1 MRPGRFDMPVSGGA
15 PRPPSLT
22 VKYGTPDRPATM
34 QHYHLFETTFGLCGI
49 AWSDDGVT
57 RFRLPDPD
65 RASAARQFKGKTESH
80 SPPPQVAAVIAQAE
94 RYFSGERI
102 DFAAVGLDLD
112 RVEPFHRSIYD
123 ALRQVGFGATVTY
136 GELAKRAGA
145 NAPTAAQDV
154 GVAMARNP
162 VPLIIPCH
170 RVLAAGGKLG
180 GFSAPG
186 RTETKERMLALEGVF
201 IGNQP
206 RLL

>member
-1 MRPGRFDMPVSGGA
+1 MS
-15 PRPPSLT
+15 
-22 VKYGTPDRPATM
+22 
-34 QHYHLFETTFGLCGI
+34 HYHVFETKLGFAAI
-49 AWSDDGVT
+49 AWNDDGVT
-57 RFRLPDPD
+57 RFNLPGPKEGATKRLGD
-65 RASAARQFKGKTESH
+65 ASPAD
-80 SPPPQVAAVIAQAE
+80 PPPHIAAIVDQAK
-94 RYFSGERI
+94 RYFAGEPM
-102 DFAAVGLDLD
+102 DFAPIRLDLSGVD
-112 RVEPFHRSIYD
+112 PLRRAIYD
-123 ALRQVGFGATVTY
+123 TLRKVGFGETVTY
-136 GELAKRAGA
+136 GELAKRAGV
-145 NAPTAAQDV
+145 NAPQAAQDV

>member
-1 MRPGRFDMPVSGGA
+1 MTKVAIVTGAGTGVGRAAALALMKAGYSVALAGRRKEPLDTVLKEGG
-15 PRPPSLT
+15 
-22 VKYGTPDRPATM
+22 GN
-34 QHYHLFETTFGLCGI
+34 GI
-49 AWSDDGVT
+49 AVPTDVKDVDAIRKLFAT
-57 RFRLPDPD
+57 VVD
-65 RASAARQFKGKTESH
+65 
-80 SPPPQVAAVIAQAE
+80 QAE
-94 RYFSGERI
+94 RYFVGQRI
-102 DFAAVGLDLD
+102 DFSEISLDLSNVD
-112 RVEPFHRSIYD
+112 PLRRAIYD
-123 ALRQVGFGATVTY
+123 ALRKVSFGETVTY
-136 GELAKRAGA
+136 GELATRAGVT
-145 NAPTAAQDV
+145 APQAAQDV

>member
-1 MRPGRFDMPVSGGA
+1 
-15 PRPPSLT
+15 
-22 VKYGTPDRPATM
+22 M
-34 QHYHLFETTFGLCGI
+34 QQYHLFETKLGFAGI
-49 AWSDDGVT
+49 AWGDDGVT

-65 RASAARQFKGKTESH
+65 REAAAKQFRGRTESA
-80 SPPPQVAAVIAQAE
+80 PPAAIAAVVDQAR
-94 RYFSGERI
+94 RYFDGERI
-102 DFAAVGLDLD
+102 DFTPIPLDLSGID
-112 RVEPFHRSIYD
+112 PFRRGIYD
-123 ALRQVGFGATVTY
+123 ALRQVAFGETVTY

-145 NAPTAAQDV
+145 TAPQAAQDV

-186 RTETKERMLALEGVF
+186 RTEAKQRMLALEGVY
-201 IGNQP
+201 IDKQP

>member
-1 MRPGRFDMPVSGGA
+1 
-15 PRPPSLT
+15 
-22 VKYGTPDRPATM
+22 M
-34 QHYHLFETTFGLCGI
+34 QHYHLFETAFGLCGI

-57 RFRLPDPD
+57 RFRLPDQD
-65 RASAARQFKGKTESH
+65 RASAARQFKGKTESQ
-80 SPPPQVAAVIAQAE
+80 SPPPHVAAVVAQAG
-94 RYFSGERI
+94 RYFAGAHI

-112 RVEPFHRSIYD
+112 RVDPLHRSIYD
-123 ALRQVGFGATVTY
+123 ALRKVAFGETVTY
-136 GELAKRAGA
+136 GELAKRAGV
-145 NAPTAAQDV
+145 NAPQAAQDV

>member
-1 MRPGRFDMPVSGGA
+1 MNTR
-15 PRPPSLT
+15 
-22 VKYGTPDRPATM
+22 
-34 QHYHLFETTFGLCGI
+34 YHVFETRLGFAGI
-49 AWSDDGVT
+49 AWNDDGIV
-57 RFRLPDPD
+57 RFRLPDSD
-65 RASAARQFKGKTESH
+65 RAAAEKHFSGKAEART
-80 SPPPQVAAVIAQAE
+80 PPPAIAAVVEQAR
-94 RYFSGERI
+94 RYFAGERV
-102 DFAAVGLDLD
+102 DFTPITLDLSQVD
-112 RVEPFHRSIYD
+112 PIRRAIYD
-123 ALRQVGFGATVTY
+123 ALRKVAFGETVTY

-145 NAPTAAQDV
+145 TAPTAAQDV

-186 RTETKERMLALEGVF
+186 RTEAKERMLALEGVF

>member
-1 MRPGRFDMPVSGGA
+1 MSGR
-15 PRPPSLT
+15 
-22 VKYGTPDRPATM
+22 
-34 QHYHLFETTFGLCGI
+34 HYHLFDTKLGVAGI
-49 AWSDDGVT
+49 AWSDDGIT

-65 RASAARQFKGKTESH
+65 RAAAERDVKTKGTPAE
-80 SPPPQVAAVIAQAE
+80 PPAAIAAVVEEAK
-94 RYFSGERI
+94 RYFAGERI
-102 DFAAVGLDLD
+102 DFSAIKLDLASID
-112 RVEPFHRSIYD
+112 AFRRAIYD
-123 ALRQVGFGATVTY
+123 ALRKVGFGETVTY

-145 NAPTAAQDV
+145 DAPQVAQDV

-186 RTETKERMLALEGVF
+186 RTEAKQRMLALEGVF
-201 IGNQP
+201 IDNQP

>member
-1 MRPGRFDMPVSGGA
+1 MTR
-15 PRPPSLT
+15 
-22 VKYGTPDRPATM
+22 
-34 QHYHLFETTFGLCGI
+34 YHLFETRLGFAAI
-49 AWSDDGVT
+49 AWGDNGIT
-57 RFRLPDPD
+57 RFRLPYPD
-65 RASAARQFKGKTESH
+65 RASAEAQFKGKAESH
-80 SPPPQVAAVIAQAE
+80 SPPQHVAAVVEEAK
-94 RYFSGERI
+94 RYFAGERI
-102 DFAAVGLDLD
+102 DFTPIELDLSGVD
-112 RVEPFHRSIYD
+112 PLRRAIYD
-123 ALRQVGFGATVTY
+123 ALRKVSFGETVTY

-145 NAPTAAQDV
+145 SAPQAAQDV

>member
-1 MRPGRFDMPVSGGA
+1 M
-15 PRPPSLT
+15 
-22 VKYGTPDRPATM
+22 Y
-34 QHYHLFETTFGLCGI
+34 YHLFETKLGIAGI
-49 AWSDDGVT
+49 AWSDDGIT

-65 RASAARQFKGKTESH
+65 PVSAARQFNGKTELQ
-80 SPPPQVAAVIAQAE
+80 SPPPRIAAVINDAK

-102 DFAAVGLDLD
+102 DFMPVALDLNHVD
-112 RVEPFHRSIYD
+112 PLRRTIYD
-123 ALRQVGFGATVTY
+123 ALRKVAFGETVTY
-136 GELAKRAGA
+136 GELAKRAGV
-145 NAPTAAQDV
+145 NAPQAAQDV
-154 GVAMARNP
+154 GIAMARNP

-180 GFSAPG
+180 GFSVPG

>member
-1 MRPGRFDMPVSGGA
+1 MMHF
-15 PRPPSLT
+15 
-22 VKYGTPDRPATM
+22 
-34 QHYHLFETTFGLCGI
+34 HLFETKLGFAGI
-49 AWSDDGVT
+49 AWGDDGIT

-65 RASAARQFKGKTESH
+65 HTAAAQQFKGKVESQ
-80 SPPPQVAAVIAQAE
+80 SPPPQVATVVDQAA
-94 RYFSGERI
+94 RYFAGERI
-102 DFAAVGLDLD
+102 DFSEIGLDLSGID
-112 RVEPFHRSIYD
+112 PLRRSIYD
-123 ALRQVGFGATVTY
+123 ALRKVSFGETVTY
-136 GELAKRAGA
+136 GELAKRAGI
-145 NAPTAAQDV
+145 NAPQAAQDV

-186 RTETKERMLALEGVF
+186 RTETKEKMLALEGVF

>member
-1 MRPGRFDMPVSGGA
+1 MSGR
-15 PRPPSLT
+15 
-22 VKYGTPDRPATM
+22 
-34 QHYHLFETTFGLCGI
+34 HYHLFDTKLGTAGI

-57 RFRLPDPD
+57 RFRLPDAD
-65 RASAARQFKGKTESH
+65 RAAAERDLKTKGTPAT
-80 SPPPQVAAVIAQAE
+80 PPPAIAAVIEEAK
-94 RYFSGERI
+94 RYFAGARI
-102 DFAAVGLDLD
+102 DFGAIKLDLANVD
-112 RVEPFHRSIYD
+112 PFRRTIYD
-123 ALRQVGFGATVTY
+123 ALRKVGFGETVTY

-145 NAPTAAQDV
+145 DAPQAAQDV

-186 RTETKERMLALEGVF
+186 RTEAKQHMLALEGVF
-201 IGNQP
+201 IDNQP

>member
-1 MRPGRFDMPVSGGA
+1 M
-15 PRPPSLT
+15 T
-22 VKYGTPDRPATM
+22 
-34 QHYHLFETTFGLCGI
+34 HYHLFETKLGFAGI
-49 AWSDDGVT
+49 AWSDAGIA

-65 RASAARQFKGKTESH
+65 RDAAARQFKGKTETQ
-80 SPPPQVAAVIAQAE
+80 SPPPHVAAVVEEAK
-94 RYFSGERI
+94 RYFAGERI
-102 DFAAVGLDLD
+102 DFTPIALDLSSID
-112 RVEPFHRSIYD
+112 PLRRSIYD
-123 ALRQVGFGATVTY
+123 ALRKVSFGETVTY
-136 GELAKRAGA
+136 GELAKRAGVT
-145 NAPTAAQDV
+145 APQAAQDV

-186 RTETKERMLALEGVF
+186 RTETKEKMLALEGVF

>member
-1 MRPGRFDMPVSGGA
+1 MTA
-15 PRPPSLT
+15 
-22 VKYGTPDRPATM
+22 
-34 QHYHLFETTFGLCGI
+34 HYHVFETKLGFAGI
-49 AWSDDGVT
+49 AWGEDGLVT

-65 RASAARQFKGKTESH
+65 RGAAEQHFRGKTEAPT
-80 SPPPQVAAVIAQAE
+80 PPAAIAAVIEQAE
-94 RYFSGERI
+94 RYFGGERI
-102 DFAAVGLDLD
+102 DFTPVELDLGH
-112 RVEPFHRSIYD
+112 VEPFRRAIYD
-123 ALRQVGFGATVTY
+123 ALRRVRFGDTVTY

-154 GVAMARNP
+154 GIAMARNP

-186 RTETKERMLALEGVF
+186 RTETKQRMLALEGVF
-201 IGNQP
+201 INKQP